1 MYHTAESV
9 VRNRKIGV
17 AIAEMMRCE
26 ADGRTMKQQPDEM
39 NALANLLW
47 EGVVEG
53 MAADWLSN
61 LVRINVVSHL
71 YNLHSLVEECRT
83 TVGRVGGCIDAVGG
97 GTSFREGVP
106 TGPVGLTTDV
116 PEVAQSMVT
125 WEINGAVGDAAA
137 PVEARSWEDSL
148 SLPELGAADMGD
160 VAVAGSVLVGGGQT
174 VNTEHFLEGQ
184 QRLAD
189 WARGQWVVPEGRA
202 MVVKE
207 VAPGLVDGLDGSSR
221 AHIDLDTAVVAAAGE
236 GARYMLVPPE
246 IMVQWCAVCDRW
258 YYSKS
263 DKITHDRRKHRR

>member
-17 AIAEMMRCE
+17 AIVEMMRGE

-53 MAADWLSN
+53 MAADWLN
-61 LVRINVVSHL
+61 NVVRINVVSHL

-83 TVGRVGGCIDAVGG
+83 TVGHVGGCINAVGG
-97 GTSFREGVP
+97 EMSLREGVT
-106 TGPVGLTTDV
+106 TGPGGFTTNV
-116 PEVAQSMVT
+116 PEVAQSLVT
-125 WEINGAVGDAAA
+125 WELNDAVGDAAA

-160 VAVAGSVLVGGGQT
+160 VAVAGSVLACDGQT

-184 QRLAD
+184 QRLSD

-207 VAPGLVDGLDGSSR
+207 VDPGLVDGLDGSSR
-221 AHIDLDTAVVAAAGE
+221 AHIDLDTAVVAASGE
-236 GARYMLVPPE
+236 GAKYMLVPLE
-246 IMVQWCAVCDRW
+246 IMAQWCSVCDRW
-258 YYSKS
+258 YYSKR
-263 DKITHDRRKHRR
+263 DKVIHDRRKHM